1 MKKTSIDKR
10 DEKNIYQKLRD
21 NGQNNK
27 IQNELRNIFEN
38 LIGLYNK

>member
-1 MKKTSIDKR
+1 MKKTSIDK
-10 DEKNIYQKLRD
+10 EMKKNIYQKLRD